1 MHGVSVGWP
10 YSRIHYPGIAFRMIA
25 IDSNHINEA
34 IMCEHT
40 SFSTGN
46 IPESCS
52 VLWNNLTTIN
62 NTFNNVFDGIVITPF
77 VYYDQNAKANGN

>member
-1 MHGVSVGWP
+1 MELVLADPILESIIQVLLLEWLQLTL
-10 YSRIHYPGIAFRMIA
+10 IILMKQL
-25 IDSNHINEA
+25 
-34 IMCEHT
+34 CVEHT
-40 SFSTGN
+40 SFSIGN

-62 NTFNNVFDGIVITPF
+62 NTFNNVFGGIGITPF